1 MKTCVFAGSFDPFT
15 TGHLYVVNKC
25 LEIFDKVVVLVGV
38 NVDKKPLFPDS
49 VRVEAIKS
57 VFNGNDRV
65 AVDTFSGMLTDYM
78 KKNNILFTVRGL
90 RNQDDYKYENT
101 MAQYNLDLFPEIS
114 TIYIPTPLSLCHIS
128 STAIRNIINSKGDF
142 SNYVPASSLEILN
155 NYLKNN

>member
-38 NVDKKPLFPDS
+38 NVDKKPLFPDR
-49 VRVEAIKS
+49 VRVDAIKS
-57 VFNGNDRV
+57 IFNNNEKV
-65 AVDTFSGMLTDYM
+65 VVDTFSGMLTDYM
-78 KKNNILFTVRGL
+78 KKNNIFYTVRGL

-142 SNYVPASSLEILN
+142 SNYVPESSLEILT
-155 NYLKNN
+155 NYLKDN